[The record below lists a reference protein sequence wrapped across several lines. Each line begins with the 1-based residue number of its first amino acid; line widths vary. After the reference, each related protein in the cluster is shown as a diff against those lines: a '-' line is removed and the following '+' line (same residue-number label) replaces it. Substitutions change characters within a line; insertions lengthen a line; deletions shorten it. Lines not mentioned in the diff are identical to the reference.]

1 MQEEPIYDFP
11 DIKYAEENG
20 LVAVGGNLSFGTLI
34 NAYSKGIFPW
44 FNPGEVIQWFS
55 PDPRFVLFPEKLNVS
70 HSMRNVFNK
79 NLFRFTVDEAFSE
92 VVQNCRHIKRDFES
106 GSWIGDEIENA
117 YKNLFEKGIAHSAE
131 AWKDNELVGGLYG
144 VLMGKVFFGE
154 SMFSKK
160 SNASK
165 FAFIS
170 FVKILEEAG
179 IELIDCQ
186 VYSEHLESLGAGF
199 VSRKAFKELLKKW
212 IPEPVLKKRSAINE

>member
-186 VYSEHLESLGAGF
+186 VYSEHLQSLGAGF